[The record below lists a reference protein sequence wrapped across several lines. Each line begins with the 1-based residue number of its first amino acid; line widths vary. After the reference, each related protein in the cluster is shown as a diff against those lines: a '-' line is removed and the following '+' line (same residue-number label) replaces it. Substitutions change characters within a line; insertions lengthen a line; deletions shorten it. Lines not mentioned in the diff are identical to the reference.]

1 MGVGVENGNVNRS
14 GDDLDRKFRTAM
26 GLYAVLA
33 VAAWYSMGEGSIL
46 VGDRPVEIRLVP
58 LFVLGAL
65 ALKTVLAR
73 QAEKIRRR
81 GENDGLQ

>member
-1 MGVGVENGNVNRS
+1 MRGGLENGNKDRS
-14 GDDLDRKFRTAM
+14 GDLPDSLNRKFWAAM
-26 GLYAVLA
+26 ALYAVLA
-33 VAAWYSMGEGSIL
+33 VAAWYSIGEGSFL

-73 QAEKIRRR
+73 QAEKIRRGDR
-81 GENDGLQ
+81 N